1 MPLLMGRL
9 AGWKKLYLSKGGK
22 GHSQQKHIIFPSQV
36 CHVTCQYANSYGK
49 QDGKTPK
56 RFSVGGTGDAFKFNL
71 VDQDMAY
78 SPLKKGDLGIHKLST
93 FNQAI
98 SGKWL

>member
-1 MPLLMGRL
+1 MKEESNKFELASVVSRKVGNFKRPFSSSFKIEQFGMPLLMGRL

-49 QDGKTPK
+49 
-56 RFSVGGTGDAFKFNL
+56 
-71 VDQDMAY
+71 
-78 SPLKKGDLGIHKLST
+78 
-93 FNQAI
+93 
-98 SGKWL
+98 